1 MNNKII
7 GSILG
12 VLASATLLPATVA
25 HAAGA
30 RPERPNSLRIGYY
43 FVSYNVNGT
52 DLAGPFTTPGL
63 KADLK
68 KVQTPYFAYVRQ
80 WTTHF
85 QTEFAF
91 GIPPKTT
98 AVGKGPAHV
107 GSVPFDGQELLTSKW
122 FSPTLLF
129 NWVFF
134 DETSRWR
141 PYLGVGINHTRFNE
155 RRIAPSGEA
164 IIGGPTTIELSNS
177 TGLAATAGIAWHL
190 KDAWN
195 VYASYSGSNV
205 VSDLRATTAGI
216 VRTSH
221 IDFNPRTVVISF
233 GYSF

>member
-1 MNNKII
+1 MNNKIVS
-7 GSILG
+7 SILG
-12 VLASATLLPATVA
+12 GVALVALLPAQ
-25 HAAGA
+25 AAGTGGG
-30 RPERPNSLRIGYY
+30 PSRPNSLRLGYY

-91 GIPPKTT
+91 GVPPKTT
-98 AVGKGPAHV
+98 AVGKGPAAV
-107 GSVPFDGQELLTSKW
+107 GSVPFNGQELLTARW
-122 FSPTLLF
+122 FSPTVLF
-129 NWVFF
+129 NWVFR
-134 DETSRWR
+134 DESAALR
-141 PYLGVGINHTRFNE
+141 PYIGVGVNHTRFYE
-155 RRIAPSGEA
+155 RKIAPTGVA

-177 TGLAATAGIAWHL
+177 TGLAATAGISYHI

-195 VYASYSGSNV
+195 VYASYSASNV
-205 VSDLRATTAGI
+205 VSDLKATTAGI

-221 IDFNPRTVVISF
+221 IDFNPRAVVVSV